1 MAIEPLLF
9 ELVAGVFEAD
19 EEEAAPFVEL
29 LLPFEVGVEPQF
41 SEPSTPPLPP
51 PPAALFAWLSMA
63 AALLR
68 TDAYGGGAGVEAGL
82 AVLGG
87 GRGGSD
93 ELDVRIRYG
102 FP

>member
-1 MAIEPLLF
+1 MAIELLLF
-9 ELVAGVFEAD
+9 EFVAGVFEAD

-29 LLPFEVGVEPQF
+29 LPLLLLPFEVGVVPQF
-41 SEPSTPPLPP
+41 SEPNTPLP
-51 PPAALFAWLSMA
+51 LHAWLSMA

-87 GRGGSD
+87 GRGGND

>member
-1 MAIEPLLF
+1 MPLL
-9 ELVAGVFEAD
+9 
-19 EEEAAPFVEL
+19 L
-29 LLPFEVGVEPQF
+29 LLLGLPDDVVPAF
-41 SEPSTPPLPP
+41 SEPNTPPLMPLAA
-51 PPAALFAWLSMA
+51 AALLAWLSMA

-87 GRGGSD
+87 GRGGNE